1 MTDIEIAQKNIM
13 ENIEAVASKIGVTE
27 SDLDFYGKY
36 KAKISFAKLTELQKK
51 AANPATRGKLV
62 LVTAMTPTAAGEGK
76 STVTIALG
84 DALRKIGKKS
94 VIALREPS
102 LGPCFGIKGGAC
114 GGGYAQVVPMED
126 INLHFTGDIH
136 AITAANNLM
145 AALIDNHI
153 QQGNDLGIDPRTIS
167 WKRCIDL
174 NDRALRNVILGLGSR
189 IDGVPRE
196 SHFQISVASEIM
208 ACVCLSRT
216 ISELKERI
224 SAITIGETYTKESVT
239 FGQLN
244 CTGAIAALLKD
255 AIRPNLVQTLEKTP
269 AFIHGGP
276 FANIAHGCNS
286 INATLCALATG
297 DYVVTEAGFAAD
309 LGAEKFF
316 DIKCRKN
323 GLAPDA
329 AVIVA
334 TIRALKMHGGVAK
347 KDLGEENLEALEK
360 GFANLKAHIQNVK
373 KFGVGVVV
381 AINKFISDTDAE
393 IELVKKLCAAEKT
406 DAILCEGWAKGG
418 EGATELAEKIVGI
431 TEKKN
436 EFKLLYSDNLP
447 LIEKVQVLA
456 KEIYHASSVEF
467 DDKAKKKLTRFQAEG
482 YGNLP
487 ICMAKTQNS
496 ISHDKALTG
505 APEGYAFPVRDAQLY
520 SGAGFVVVFAGDIV
534 DMPGLP
540 KLPAALNIDVD
551 DEGTISG
558 LF

>member
-13 ENIEAVASKIGVTE
+13 ENIEAVASKIGVSE

-167 WKRCIDL
+167 WKRCVDL

>member
-51 AANPATRGKLV
+51 AATPATRGKLV

-167 WKRCIDL
+167 WKRCVDL

-347 KDLGEENLEALEK
+347 KDLGEENIEALEK

-418 EGATELAEKIVGI
+418 EGARELAEKIVGI

>member
-51 AANPATRGKLV
+51 AANPETRGKLI

-167 WKRCIDL
+167 WKRCVDL

-360 GFANLKAHIQNVK
+360 GFANLKAHIHNVK
-373 KFGVGVVV
+373 KFGLEVVV

-393 IELVKKLCAAEKT
+393 VELVKKLCAAEKT

-487 ICMAKTQNS
+487 VCMAKTQNS
-496 ISHDKALTG
+496 ISHDKTLTG

-540 KLPAALNIDVD
+540 KMPAALNIDVD
-551 DEGTISG
+551 DQGTISG

>member
-1 MTDIEIAQKNIM
+1 MTDIEIAQKNVMIPVT
-13 ENIEAVASKIGVTE
+13 EVAAKIGLTE
-27 SDLDFYGKY
+27 KDLDLYGAY
-36 KAKISFAKLTELQKK
+36 KAKINYEKLNSLQASEKK
-51 AANPATRGKLV
+51 GKLI

-84 DALRKIGKKS
+84 DGLNKIGKKT

-145 AALIDNHI
+145 AALIDNHL
-153 QQGNDLGIDPRTIS
+153 QQGNVLNIDPRTIS
-167 WKRCIDL
+167 WKRCVDL

-208 ACVCLSRT
+208 AIVCLSKS

-224 SAITIGETYTKESVT
+224 SRIIIGQTYAKENVT
-239 FGQLN
+239 FGQLK

-255 AIRPNLVQTLEKTP
+255 AIRPNLVQTLEKNP

-316 DIKCRKN
+316 DIKCRMH
-323 GLAPDA
+323 GLKPNA

-334 TIRALKMHGGVAK
+334 TCRAIKMHGGVLKA
-347 KDLGEENLEALEK
+347 DLGKENLEAITT
-360 GFANLKAHIQNVK
+360 GFENVKAHISNMK
-373 KFGVGVVV
+373 KFGLPCVV
-381 AINKFISDTDAE
+381 AVNKFITDTDAE
-393 IELVKKLCAAEKT
+393 VALVQQLAKECGSE
-406 DAILCEGWAKGG
+406 AILCEGWGKGG
-418 EGATELAEKIVGI
+418 DGAKELAAKVAELCEKPSTFKNIYELDKSFKEKIE
-431 TEKKN
+431 T
-436 EFKLLYSDNLP
+436 
-447 LIEKVQVLA
+447 LA
-456 KEIYHASSVEF
+456 KEIYGASSVEF
-467 DDKAKKKLTRFQAEG
+467 DPKALKKLSEYEKAG
-482 YGNLP
+482 YGKLP
-487 ICMAKTQNS
+487 VCMAKTQNS
-496 ISHDKALTG
+496 ISHDKSKLG
-505 APEGYAFPVRDAQLY
+505 APSGYAFPVRDVQLY
-520 SGAGFVVVFAGDIV
+520 SGAGFVVAFAGDIV

-540 KLPAALNIDVD
+540 KVPAAENIDVD
-551 DEGTISG
+551 DYGVISG

>member
-13 ENIEAVASKIGVTE
+13 ENIEAVASKIGVAE

-167 WKRCIDL
+167 WKRCVDL

-418 EGATELAEKIVGI
+418 EGATDLAEKIVGI

-496 ISHDKALTG
+496 ISHDKTLTG

-551 DEGTISG
+551 DAGTISG